1 MRSAG
6 ERGTIGSGSG
16 SGSGEM
22 PNIHKKKRKWQWRW
36 QHKMLTGTTTKG
48 MGAML
53 NALGISGSGRR
64 LGWQRRRVWGREGK
78 WRGMVRKPNGS
89 GVEPCRLCVCIAS
102 ARLTACPTVCL
113 PGYPCQPACMY
124 VCLSACPSLYL
135 PACPS
140 VSLVSWLVGSFVGW
154 LVQLLPA
161 CCLIVCCTYLRCIVL
176 HPCIWLTVVR
186 WVRIRIVAQHG

>member
-1 MRSAG
+1 
-6 ERGTIGSGSG
+6 
-16 SGSGEM
+16 
-22 PNIHKKKRKWQWRW
+22 
-36 QHKMLTGTTTKG
+36 MLTGTTTKG

-64 LGWQRRRVWGREGK
+64 LGWQWRRVWGRGI
-78 WRGMVRKPNGS
+78 VRKPNGS

-124 VCLSACPSLYL
+124 VCPSVCPSLYL

-140 VSLVSWLVGSFVGW
+140 VSLVSWLVRSFVRW
-154 LVQLLPA
+154 LVRSLVGPTAACLLSD
-161 CCLIVCCTYLRCIVL
+161 CLL
-176 HPCIWLTVVR
+176 HIP
-186 WVRIRIVAQHG
+186 

>member
-6 ERGTIGSGSG
+6 ERERIGSG

-102 ARLTACPTVCL
+102 ARLTACPTICL
-113 PGYPCQPACMY
+113 PGYPCLPVCTY
-124 VCLSACPSLYL
+124 VRPSARLSICLPVRL
-135 PACPS
+135 
-140 VSLVSWLVGSFVGW
+140 LVWLVGWLVRSFVGW
-154 LVQLLPA
+154 LVGWSNCCLPA
-161 CCLIVCCTYLRCIVL
+161 VWLFVAHTLDVLSCTHASGL
-176 HPCIWLTVVR
+176 P
-186 WVRIRIVAQHG
+186 